1 MRDVNNLDRS
11 FVHQLKND
19 MTWDDI
25 KWIKKNTTLKIILK
39 GVISPQDIPLAES
52 IGVDAIWISNH
63 GGRQLDTCPA
73 TILAVP
79 PIRNKMNGIF
89 EFMKK

>member
-1 MRDVNNLDRS
+1 MRNEDNHERS
-11 FVHQLKND
+11 FIHSLKND

-25 KWIKKNTTLKIILK
+25 RWIKKNTALKIILK
-39 GVISPQDIPLAES
+39 GVISPKDVPIAEE

-73 TILAVP
+73 TILALP
-79 PIRNKMNGIF
+79 LIRQKMDCTL
-89 EFMKK
+89 